1 MKILVAP
8 NGRTWNQNS
17 RDFFQYFG
25 FFEKNTDFIS
35 HSVQNLGFATIE
47 TFATYTRICFQPAS
61 FAMACL
67 QRVIEILLTRPHARI
82 VLERFGSCPA
92 PLEVLQNRND
102 AIARL
107 RTLQSATQSDRDAPA
122 APTIIPL
129 SLDRLGDA
137 KRASLQ
143 TALTAWREA
152 RHHTTTRN
160 VADIATSPVFGGGG
174 LAWIPGQDRCQIAAW
189 PRTYETYSGQS
200 HDDLVGR
207 DIRDLPD
214 AAYMLPTTR
223 AFFTA
228 ASSQEPR
235 LDLIEAR
242 MTSADGSQFWCRYER
257 LVLPWRASPSDMF
270 VCSVPL
276 VRLVRRI

>member
-35 HSVQNLGFATIE
+35 HSVQNLGFATVE
-47 TFATYTRICFQPAS
+47 TFATYTHIRFQPAS
-61 FAMACL
+61 FATACL
-67 QRVIEILLTRPHARI
+67 QRIIEILLTQPHSRI
-82 VLERFGSCPA
+82 ILERSGSCPA
-92 PLEVLQNRND
+92 PLEVLHNRND

-107 RTLQSATQSDRDAPA
+107 RILQSAARDDHDIPA

-143 TALTAWREA
+143 TALAAWREA
-152 RHHTTTRN
+152 RRHTTTRN
-160 VADIATSPVFGGGG
+160 VAEIATSPVFGGGG
-174 LAWIPGQDRCQIAAW
+174 LAWLPGRDRCQIAAW

-200 HDDLVGR
+200 HEDRVGR

-242 MTSADGSQFWCRYER
+242 MASADGTRFWCRYER